1 MNTVHA
7 VTALLDSLPA
17 PAGDGTAARHLRYLR
32 RKPGR
37 GAVAM
42 FGTSRPSEL
51 YTVTVDENALT
62 DGLPSTS
69 DLSGEWPGVVEGRG
83 VTLQAFPADRRL
95 PALAPAVAPSQHP
108 LLQAALNGVV
118 PDARVTAITA
128 EPLRY
133 KPGDRCVLRYH
144 LTVEHDGHRAR
155 HNVIGKL
162 YRGRTEAVEA
172 ASLLGRLETWP
183 WSPRVLCVVES
194 LGLVLTE
201 DVGHAGSRPPT
212 LGGLHVL
219 RPAAGSSPARP
230 LAAAAGALADLHTS
244 DFLPA
249 AGVRTGWDESLRA
262 RRRGETL
269 AAYAPSASERV
280 REVVGALE
288 ARLAALPTDGAGPAH
303 GSYKP
308 SQLLFRD
315 GRVFVID
322 FDQFCSAD
330 PALDVGYFRAYLRP
344 AGFWY
349 RRAGTRSWF
358 EAAARS
364 FDAAYVDA
372 AGERGM
378 PVPVARG
385 IVARASIYE
394 AALLLKIAARRPN
407 RLHASRPGEVAAV
420 LDDVVRCLSRSESA

>member
-17 PAGDGTAARHLRYLR
+17 AAADVSGD
-32 RKPGR
+32 
-37 GAVAM
+37 
-42 FGTSRPSEL
+42 
-51 YTVTVDENALT
+51 
-62 DGLPSTS
+62 
-69 DLSGEWPGVVEGRG
+69 WPGVVQARG

-118 PDARVTAITA
+118 PGARITAVTA

-144 LTVEHDGHRAR
+144 LTVEHDGHPAR
-155 HNVIGKL
+155 HGVIGKL
-162 YRGRTEAVEA
+162 YRERAEAVEA
-172 ASLLGRLETWP
+172 APLLRRLETWP

-219 RPAAGSSPARP
+219 RPAARSSPARP
-230 LAAAAGALADLHTS
+230 LAAAAGAR
-244 DFLPA
+244 
-249 AGVRTGWDESLRA
+249 AGRDESLRA

-269 AAYAPSASERV
+269 AAYAPSASDRV
-280 REVVGALE
+280 GEVVSALE
-288 ARLAALPTDGAGPAH
+288 ARLAALPPAVAGPAH

-308 SQLLFRD
+308 SQQLFRD

-344 AGFWY
+344 AGYWH

-372 AGERGM
+372 ACERGV

-420 LDDVVRCLSRSESA
+420 LDDVVRCLSRSESV